1 MQILMHKLSYIIF
14 LFSTIALAQIED
26 VRAIA
31 FDMVYLS
38 DQYVTPA
45 AEAAA
50 YQSSGGWYTSAEK
63 KELWE
68 LEISLQGNL
77 LFVPNKSKNFLI
89 DEANLQN
96 LSIQGEDTTAL
107 SPTALGEDNYV
118 VLEGAIGDEDF
129 EFDSPE
135 GINEPYLRHA
145 QLQASLG
152 LWEGTTLIGRYSPK
166 IKINKTYYQL
176 LGFGI
181 QHNLSQWI
189 PSIRKTS
196 FNLAGL
202 VSYSFYSVSD
212 DFAAVNLSNE
222 TLNSVTVDGESL
234 MVNFIASKQI
244 KKFNISTGLGL
255 TSSKF
260 EYIVGGNG
268 VLLLPALNQALGDL
282 NRSKTN
288 FKADIGVDY
297 KFYDFSINTMLT
309 FGSYSNLILGVNYN
323 L

>member
-1 MQILMHKLSYIIF
+1 M
-14 LFSTIALAQIED
+14 ALAQLDD

-38 DQYVTPA
+38 DEYIAPA

-50 YQSSGGWYTSAEK
+50 YQSSGGWYTSAKK

-68 LEISLQGNL
+68 LEISVQGNL
-77 LFVPNKSKNFLI
+77 LFIPNKSKSFLI

-96 LSIQGEDTTAL
+96 LSIQGGGTSAL
-107 SPTALGEDNYV
+107 SPTALGADDFV
-118 VLEGAIGDEDF
+118 VLEGSIGDEDF

-135 GINEPYLRHA
+135 GINETHLKHV

-152 LWEGTTLIGRYSPK
+152 LWKGTVLIGRYSPK
-166 IKINKTYYQL
+166 IKIYKTYYQL

-189 PSIRKTS
+189 PSLREST
-196 FNLAGL
+196 FDLAGL
-202 VSYSFYSVSD
+202 VTYSFYSVSD
-212 DFAAVNLSNE
+212 NFSEVNLSNE
-222 TLNSVTVDGESL
+222 TLNSVTVDGESFMFNL
-234 MVNFIASKQI
+234 IASKQFN
-244 KKFNISTGLGL
+244 KFNISTGLGF

-260 EYIVGGNG
+260 DYQVGGTG
-268 VLLLPALNQALGDL
+268 VLLLPVLNQALGAE
-282 NRSKTN
+282 NKSKIN
-288 FKADIGVDY
+288 FKADVGTDY
-297 KFYDFSINTMLT
+297 HFGDFSVNTMFT
-309 FGSYSNLILGVNYN
+309 FGSYLNLIFGINYY